1 MALDLQLLGQP
12 AITRDGLPVSLSGRK
27 PWGLLA
33 FLLLEP
39 HPTRREV
46 ASRLVPEANDPLA
59 ALRWLLHQVRRAI
72 EPEGTIV
79 ELDGRLELR
88 LADAVTVD
96 LLDLLGVP
104 DDVDVIERLVR
115 GELLEGMDFEDAPSF
130 ELWLSLQRTRVH
142 DVIAEALWWIGSRLG
157 TDDPD
162 RALGSPNARC
172 CSIPS
177 ARRRTSCCSI
187 CWCRVGTPLS
197 RVNAS

>member
-1 MALDLQLLGQP
+1 MCVPPVHLIPTPSLGWCSHRVVLPGAGGHLMLLPPTSLSIRHRRRSSYPQEMALDLQLLGQP

-79 ELDGRLELR
+79 ELDGRW
-88 LADAVTVD
+88 
-96 LLDLLGVP
+96 
-104 DDVDVIERLVR
+104 
-115 GELLEGMDFEDAPSF
+115 SF
-130 ELWLSLQRTRVH
+130 GWPTR
-142 DVIAEALWWIGSRLG
+142 
-157 TDDPD
+157 
-162 RALGSPNARC
+162 
-172 CSIPS
+172 
-177 ARRRTSCCSI
+177 
-187 CWCRVGTPLS
+187 
-197 RVNAS
+197 